1 MGQNLRAHCHFFF
14 LAPKSLLF
22 LKVFNGA
29 LVFKLPAVF
38 FFKKTALQFSFI
50 FSSFFFF
57 KNFLSNFFNLYS
69 KFFAIFFF
77 RLKLRGLGYRTKA
90 FTKHLVRFFIGTTN
104 YIFLHCPKD
113 ILLKNRRRRLLI
125 ASANLQ
131 NLRVAF
137 INILLLKKQIPYR
150 LRGIFFPKQI
160 ILLKPG
166 KKTF

>member
-1 MGQNLRAHCHFFF
+1 MRW
-14 LAPKSLLF
+14 
-22 LKVFNGA
+22 V
-29 LVFKLPAVF
+29 KL
-38 FFKKTALQFSFI
+38 TA
-50 FSSFFFF
+50 
-57 KNFLSNFFNLYS
+57 
-69 KFFAIFFF
+69 
-77 RLKLRGLGYRTKA
+77 
-90 FTKHLVRFFIGTTN
+90 N